1 MQTLCAQWDEAT
13 QTPYNITPI
22 ERLILPNSNGVPPK
36 DWMTRNRAGFYHYI
50 PVVLGE
56 GEGLDNPVY
65 AFESGVISEGGQI
78 ISAQEVITRQQTARM
93 AEIAAMAQQY
103 GQRVGILATLL
114 SRFGMELPIEP
125 DAAYQT
131 IEDGIAAN
139 AWTPEQ
145 LAMIPLLRDAY
156 DRAKEVMTDNDIA
169 AVAIVIGGAV

>member
-1 MQTLCAQWDEAT
+1 MQTAKWNEQT
-13 QTPYNITPI
+13 QTPYDIRDRDSI
-22 ERLILPNSNGVPPK
+22 KASNGVPYK
-36 DWMTRNRAGFYHYI
+36 DMASLHRIGRYEYI
-50 PVVLGE
+50 PVALAD
-56 GEGLDNPVY
+56 GEGLDNPTY
-65 AFESGVISEGGQI
+65 AFEAGVISEGGQI
-78 ISAQEVITRQQTARM
+78 ISAQEMITRQQTARI

-125 DAAYQT
+125 DTAYQT
-131 IEDGIAAN
+131 IEDGIVAN

-169 AVAIVIGGAV
+169 AVASVIGGAV